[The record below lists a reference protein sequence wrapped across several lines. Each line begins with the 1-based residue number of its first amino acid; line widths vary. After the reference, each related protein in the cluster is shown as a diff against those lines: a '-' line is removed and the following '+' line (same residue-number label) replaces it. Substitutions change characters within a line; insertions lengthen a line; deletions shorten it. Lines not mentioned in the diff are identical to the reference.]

1 MHNTHIDPE
10 AYYILWVQN
19 GVTCYRMELRYT
31 KPGFFERSSGAVV
44 NERVYR

>member
-31 KPGFFERSSGAVV
+31 KPGLFERSSGAVV
-44 NERVYR
+44 NEKVYR